1 MAPPF
6 VDPISQCGNDQD
18 TTKTVASFLNDLGT
32 IVWVDDARLSSMV
45 ILDPQWLAKLMA
57 TLITSKMNFV
67 NNGILERKNLHF
79 LWKPPEFPESLH
91 TNLINL
97 LEQFEI
103 LYRMPSAGA
112 SEDTERYL
120 LMCLVNDKRP
130 PLEWPRPGMLGYRMM
145 LALFQ
150 R

>member
-1 MAPPF
+1 
-6 VDPISQCGNDQD
+6 
-18 TTKTVASFLNDLGT
+18 
-32 IVWVDDARLSSMV
+32 MV

-91 TNLINL
+91 SNLVNL

-103 LYRMPSAGA
+103 LYRMPSSFGA
-112 SEDTERYL
+112 SEETEKYL

-130 PLEWPRPGMLGYRMM
+130 PIEWPRPGTL
-145 LALFQ
+145 
-150 R
+150 